1 MAAPAGEGGA
11 TARALRAESRTPP
24 SALMERP
31 RLPRRG
37 GARSDTGP
45 GGAGWAGRWLR
56 SSAAPAPLNTPR
68 PTWRTLNLDWPP
80 LSANP
85 SATAI
90 PTLHRA
96 GARAQ
101 RRPGE
106 RARGAGTG
114 ARARQRG
121 ESSQRPAAAGTGRC
135 CRHRAP
141 PPPLSRPG
149 GTGAAAGRATAVREE
164 ARPLPPEGK
173 PSPDRPAARPGT
185 LGRRVVPPGRSRRR
199 RAAGAA
205 RSERLTPSLAHLPLR
220 AGGGGA
226 ARSPQSA
233 APPPTAAAAPAGFH
247 GRLRGTA
254 PRAPRQPCPPPR
266 AHRLPLTPAHG
277 RAHGGRNAVTAPR
290 REELRSAVG
299 ALRCAHV
306 NCPHSCSH

>member
-141 PPPLSRPG
+141 PPLSRDP
-149 GTGAAAGRATAVREE
+149 AGRALPRGRRQPF
-164 ARPLPPEGK
+164 AR
-173 PSPDRPAARPGT
+173 R
-185 LGRRVVPPGRSRRR
+185 LGRCLPRGSLPLTDPQPAPGRWGEGVVPPGRSRRR

-254 PRAPRQPCPPPR
+254 PRAPRQPCLPPR

-290 REELRSAVG
+290 REELRAAVG
-299 ALRCAHV
+299 ALKCAHV